1 MLVLDG
7 VFPDVNFVVG
17 HEVAEAGGV
26 LIDASIEAG
35 GGGGGGEESVNG
47 LWDDANYGCV

>member
-1 MLVLDG
+1 VLVLDG

-35 GGGGGGEESVNG
+35 GGGEESVNG
-47 LWDDANYGCV
+47 LWDDANDGCV